1 MNIKNVEILAY
12 TVPLKEPVKAYAA
25 GLMTGFGVVIV
36 KITDENGNVGQG
48 YTTMHSNQ
56 ELAIARII
64 EDTFKPILLNSD
76 STLIEYLWRQMWK
89 QTHYAGRGGS
99 VSFAIAAVDAAL
111 WDLMG
116 QRLKQPLWKLLGGYS
131 SKVKVYA
138 GNIDL
143 NFPIEKIKD
152 NATKNIEQG
161 YKAIK
166 MRLGRETLKED
177 LQRVEAVRN
186 HIGDSVE
193 LMADANEAWRVDQA
207 LKASNELANF
217 NLTWLEEPITPD
229 DYRGYAYLKNN
240 GATPI
245 AAGENLHTLKE
256 FQELFYHN
264 GVDFP
269 EPDYTTCGGFTP
281 FMKIAKLAEA
291 YNLPVMSHG
300 AHDVHIQ
307 LLAACPNT
315 AYMEVHAFGI
325 EDYITNPLKIE
336 NGYGIAPD
344 LPGIGFEF
352 DLEKLKKYKTN

>member
-1 MNIKNVEILAY
+1 MKIKNVEILTY
-12 TVPLKEPVKAYAA
+12 SIPLKEPVKAYAA
-25 GLMTGFGVVIV
+25 GIMKGFDIVIV
-36 KITDENGNVGQG
+36 KITDENDIVGQG
-48 YTTMHSNQ
+48 YTYCHNGFGNSI
-56 ELAIARII
+56 LRII
-64 EDTFKPILLNSD
+64 EDNYKSILIKSD
-76 STLIEYLWRQMWK
+76 SSRIEFLWKQMWK
-89 QTHYAGRGGS
+89 QTHYVGRGGP

-111 WDLMG
+111 WDLMA
-116 QRLKQPLWKLLGGYS
+116 RRVKQPLWRLLGGFS
-131 SKVKVYA
+131 PKVKVYA

-143 NFPIEKIKD
+143 NFSIEKILD
-152 NATKNIEQG
+152 NASRNIEQG
-161 YKAIK
+161 YTAIK
-166 MRLGRETLKED
+166 MRLGRDSLKED
-177 LQRVEAVRN
+177 LSRVEAMRN
-186 HIGDSVE
+186 YIGDDIE

-229 DYRGYAYLKNN
+229 DFRGYAYLKNN
-240 GATPI
+240 GTTPI

-256 FQELFYHN
+256 FQELFYCN

-281 FMKIAKLAEA
+281 FMKVAKLAEA

-307 LLAACPNT
+307 LLSACPNA

-325 EDYITNPLKIE
+325 EDYISHPLKIE
-336 NGYGIAPD
+336 NGFGIASD

-352 DLEKLKKYKTN
+352 DFEKLKQLKIN